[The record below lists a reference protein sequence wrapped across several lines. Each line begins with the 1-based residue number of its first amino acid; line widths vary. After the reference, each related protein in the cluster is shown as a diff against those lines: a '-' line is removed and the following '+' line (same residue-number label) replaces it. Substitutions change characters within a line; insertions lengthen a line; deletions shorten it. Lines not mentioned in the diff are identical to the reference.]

1 MKTSTCLSSKPA
13 QCGTTLVV
21 SLIMLLLMTLIG
33 TTAIRNTVLE
43 ERLSGNLMDQAIAFQ
58 AAEAALRDAERLM
71 ELAVLPEFTGSGGLL
86 PKGMAKTD
94 PGNKTTWLGHD
105 WANNSRAYSKD
116 LEGVPARPRYVVEE
130 VEYNIPAGKG
140 GVDGN
145 ESLEFTTGTGG
156 ETKLIM
162 YRITAR
168 GTGLSDSSSVF
179 LQVLYR
185 R

>member
-71 ELAVLPEFTGSGGLL
+71 ELAVLPEFKGSGGLL
-86 PKGMAKTD
+86 PKGTTTD
-94 PGNKTTWLGHD
+94 PGNKKTWLDHD
-105 WANNSRAYSKD
+105 WVNNSRAYSKD

>member
-1 MKTSTCLSSKPA
+1 MNTSTPFSGDLSER
-13 QCGTTLVV
+13 GTTLVV

-43 ERLSGNLMDQAIAFQ
+43 ERLSGNLLDQSLAFQ

-71 ELAVLPEFTGSGGLL
+71 QLAVLPQFTGSGGLL
-86 PKGMAKTD
+86 PKTMTKAD
-94 PGNKTTWLGHD
+94 PGNKSTWLNHD
-105 WANNSRAYSKD
+105 WANNSRSYSKD
-116 LEGVPARPRYVVEE
+116 IDGVPQRPRYVVEE
-130 VEYNIPAGKG
+130 VEYNIPTGKG

-168 GTGLSDSSSVF
+168 GTGQSDSSSVF
-179 LQVLYR
+179 LQVLFR